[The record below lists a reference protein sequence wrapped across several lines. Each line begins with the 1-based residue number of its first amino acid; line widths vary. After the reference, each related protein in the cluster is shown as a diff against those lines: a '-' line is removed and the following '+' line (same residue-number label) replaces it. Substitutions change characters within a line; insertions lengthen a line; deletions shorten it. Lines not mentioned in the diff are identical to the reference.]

1 MLEEI
6 RNNFQKLVSLY
17 ETEKQRAD
25 ALAEKLVHC
34 EEKAKLYKEQITELN
49 QQIDNLKLQSAFTAS
64 GDSSAAKASI
74 DKLIREID
82 KCIKALEKQ

>member
-6 RNNFQKLVSLY
+6 RNNFQKLVSMY

-34 EEKAKLYKEQITELN
+34 EEKSKLYKEQITELN
-49 QQIDNLKLQSAFTAS
+49 QQIDNLKLRSAFTAG
-64 GDSSAAKASI
+64 GDNSVAKASI

-82 KCIKALEKQ
+82 KCVKALEK

>member
-6 RNNFQKLVSLY
+6 RNNFQKLVSMY

-34 EEKAKLYKEQITELN
+34 EEKSKLYKEQITELN
-49 QQIDNLKLQSAFTAS
+49 QQIDNLKLRSAFTAG
-64 GDSSAAKASI
+64 GDNSVAKASI
-74 DKLIREID
+74 DKLVREID
-82 KCIKALEKQ
+82 KCIKALEK

>member
-6 RNNFQKLVSLY
+6 RNNFQKLVSMY

-25 ALAEKLVHC
+25 ALADKLVHC
-34 EEKAKLYKEQITELN
+34 EEKSKLYKEQITELN
-49 QQIDNLKLQSAFTAS
+49 QQIDNLKLRSAFTAG
-64 GDSSAAKASI
+64 GDNSVAKASI

-82 KCIKALEKQ
+82 KCIKALEK